1 MRADASPRAP
11 LGVFVTLCV
20 AVLFVGACQ
29 ADGPVMV
36 EGPELAKTVGVACTD
51 ASQFQ
56 TGTAPLTVTAMNG
69 ASLVP
74 GFTASVF
81 NNCGRIR
88 VLQDTDNDGVIVFSG
103 ANGFASNSQVFVM
116 AQGGITKAG
125 AELDVAPA
133 PTTAASLNFSGTP
146 LNKARITLGSQGNT
160 IVSAVPTLANV
171 IAAKQT
177 LPVVVKNNGTSIT
190 MQLPLHMAAVR
201 QVVTYNLENA
211 APLPIAAVQVLGSP
225 NVACGI
231 FDVVDPLCATSEGV
245 GVMRGVDILEAS
257 DPFAIL
263 VTSLGD
269 PGVSDADCVIELL
282 TKTDTQG
289 LLNASA
295 PCTAGTDTNND
306 GIKEIL
312 LFAEPAFCSFSATV
326 YKTDAIGDGNVL
338 DFIDV
343 RAGAVAIGTYPG
355 ATFPDPTTSALT
367 GSALL
372 KAQQTVTINVTVKE
386 TLPGGGANVRS
397 DNITLTPNGS
407 QVSCAPEDEDSD
419 TYCVVDP
426 TGFPGQ
432 TGLLVRWTVFVRGLT
447 ANSQREFSVDVK
459 GQDAIPDA
467 TKNEGARVMIPADPS
482 TVMGVCPVE
491 FGGGRFS
498 PIG

>member
-1 MRADASPRAP
+1 MRDDASPRAP
-11 LGVFVTLCV
+11 KGVLTTLCV
-20 AVLFVGACQ
+20 VALFAGACQ
-29 ADGPVMV
+29 ADGPVVV
-36 EGPELAKTVGVACTD
+36 ETPALAKTVGVACTD
-51 ASQFQ
+51 ATQFQ
-56 TGTAPLTVTAMNG
+56 TGTSVLTVTAMNG

-74 GFTASVF
+74 GFTATVF

-103 ANGFASNSQVFVM
+103 PNGFEANAQVFVM

-133 PTTAASLNFSGTP
+133 PSNTGGLNFSGTP
-146 LNKARITLGSQGNT
+146 RNKARLTLAGGGNT

-171 IAAKQT
+171 IAAKET
-177 LPVVVKNNGTSIT
+177 LPVTVKNNGTAIT
-190 MQLPLHMAAVR
+190 MQLPLDLAAVR
-201 QVVTYNLENA
+201 HIVTYNLEDEADLPVA
-211 APLPIAAVQVLGSP
+211 AIQKLGSP
-225 NVACGI
+225 AATCGI

-245 GVMRGVDILEAS
+245 GVMRGVDVLAA
-257 DPFAIL
+257 DPFAVL

-269 PGVSDADCVIELL
+269 PGVSDADCIIELL
-282 TKTDTQG
+282 TDTDQG

-295 PCTAGTDTNND
+295 PCTAGTDTNSD
-306 GIKEIL
+306 GIKELL
-312 LFAEPAFCSFSATV
+312 LFAEPAFCSFAATV
-326 YKTDAIGDGNVL
+326 YKTDMIGDGNVF

-355 ATFPDPTTSALT
+355 GTYPDPTTTALS

-372 KAQQTVTINVTVKE
+372 RAQQTVTINVTVKE
-386 TLPGGGANVRS
+386 LLPGGGANVRS
-397 DNITLTPNGS
+397 ENITLTPSGS
-407 QVSCAPEDEDSD
+407 NVSCAPEGLATD

-426 TGFPGQ
+426 TGYPGE
-432 TGLLVRWTVFVRGLT
+432 TGMLVRWTAFIRDLT
-447 ANSQREFSVDVK
+447 AGSMREFSVDVK

-467 TKNEGARVMIPADPS
+467 TKNDGARVMVPADPA

-491 FGGGRFS
+491 FGGGRFN